1 MIDPNDLALFARVA
15 ESGSFTKAAERL
27 KLPKSTVSRRLSALE
42 TQLGERLLQRTT
54 RKLTLTEFG
63 LALLDHA
70 RQVVAEVDAV
80 AALAMHRQ
88 AQPSGRLRVTG
99 SLLRPRSVDY
109 KRAVKA
115 QLLARIWPLLE
126 AGAVR
131 PIVDS
136 VHALDDA
143 PTAHARMESGA
154 HIGKILLRVGAEA
167 S

>member
-1 MIDPNDLALFARVA
+1 MVAGEYIRRDL
-15 ESGSFTKAAERL
+15 E
-27 KLPKSTVSRRLSALE
+27 
-42 TQLGERLLQRTT
+42 
-54 RKLTLTEFG
+54 
-63 LALLDHA
+63 
-70 RQVVAEVDAV
+70 
-80 AALAMHRQ
+80 ALAPDGRVVVIATQGGSSATLDLRLVM
-88 AQPSGRLRVTG
+88 SGRLRVTG